1 MYLYSL
7 FCMCACIC
15 QGPSDIAIFLDP
27 GDKAPTPLPEE
38 VMKEA
43 QKAQKEIIELLA
55 KVNMMNL
62 TLSLS
67 HPFMAKLTVYR

>member
-1 MYLYSL
+1 M
-7 FCMCACIC
+7 FVCVCAHVL

-27 GDKAPTPLPEE
+27 GDKSPTPLPEE

-55 KVNMMNL
+55 KVNI
-62 TLSLS
+62 TS
-67 HPFMAKLTVYR
+67 